1 MQTHDYSSGATGLK
15 INLQTGAVEI
25 NCARLQIGS
34 LPNDPQLVTVNAGE
48 WPDNELPSN
57 AIERHKFIGDQ
68 VLSIPDEYRASAEFL
83 SNDFSFDRDGSD
95 YRTTLTY
102 QRRETTEEVE
112 ARLNKA
118 KAFGSSIKLVGGVMT
133 VIHDGVVRFQ
143 ITGMPDVKV
152 PGSFIVVDGVTY
164 LNQAFV
170 KESCIKGNVSAQ
182 FTVKPH
188 LLNDRL
194 VMAGIGF
201 PRCMC
206 AGGYTGSCPYNH

>member
-1 MQTHDYSSGATGLK
+1 MQTRDYTPGFSGMQLDLKTGHFEL
-15 INLQTGAVEI
+15 NSAMLTA
-25 NCARLQIGS
+25 GS
-34 LPNDPQLVTVNAGE
+34 LPSDPQMVTITAGQ
-48 WPDNELPSN
+48 WPDNELPCN
-57 AIERHKFIGDQ
+57 AIERYKFIGEQ
-68 VLSIPDEYRASAEFL
+68 VMKIPDEYRTSAEFL
-83 SNDFSFDRDGSD
+83 SDDFSFDRDGSD
-95 YRTTLTY
+95 YRTTITY

-118 KAFGSSIKLVGGVMT
+118 NAFGSSIKLVGGVMT

-170 KESCIKGNVSAQ
+170 KESCIEGNASAQ

-188 LLNDRL
+188 LLNGRL
-194 VMAGIGF
+194 VMAGIGL

-206 AGGYTGSCPYNH
+206 AGGYTGPLGFNR